1 MSKNL
6 YTVAIIGVGSRG
18 GNAYG
23 RKINALPEQF
33 NIVALCDIKKER
45 LDMFGP
51 EFGVAEAD
59 RFLTEEEFFEKRRAD
74 LLLVTTQDADHVRH
88 CTKAFE
94 LGYDVLLEKPITD
107 KIEECY
113 ALLEA
118 QKKYG
123 CKALVCHVLRYAPA
137 YLKAAEFIDEG
148 KIGRLVAIEAT
159 EPVGYSHQ
167 AHSYVRGSW
176 RNTDE
181 STPMI
186 LAKCCHDLDLIQFY
200 AKSKCKSVT
209 SVGELTFFNSENA
222 PEGSAKRCTECKL
235 VDECPYSA
243 KRIYIERWHELG
255 CPKDTWPT
263 NVVAPAP
270 VNEEKIMEAIKNG
283 PYGRC
288 VFHCDNNAVDHQLTQ
303 MTFENGVKATLTMT
317 AFATGYGRRYT
328 FFGTYG
334 VIDLTDESVTLREF
348 GKEPLVIS
356 IASLLEGGHA
366 HGGGDEG
373 LISSLYSMLEGK
385 AKSGTSLEASV
396 ESHLMGI
403 AAEESRLNGG
413 KLVYIH
419 K

>member
-33 NIVALCDIKKER
+33 NIVALCDIKQER

-51 EFGVAEAD
+51 EFGVDEAD
-59 RFLTEEEFFEKRRAD
+59 RFLTEEKFFEKRRAD
-74 LLLVTTQDADHVRH
+74 ILLVTTQDADHVRH
-88 CTKAFE
+88 CTRAFE

-107 KIEECY
+107 SADECR

-137 YLKAAEFIDEG
+137 YLKVAEYIDEG
-148 KIGRLVAIEAT
+148 RIGRLVAIEAT

-167 AHSYVRGSW
+167 AHSYVRGNW

-186 LAKCCHDLDLIQFY
+186 LAKCCHDLDLMQFY

-209 SVGELTFFNSENA
+209 SVGDLTFFNSENA
-222 PEGSAKRCTECKL
+222 PEGAAKRCTECKL
-235 VDECPYSA
+235 IDECPYSA
-243 KRIYIERWHELG
+243 KRVYLERWTELG
-255 CPKDTWPT
+255 CPVDNWPT
-263 NVVAPAP
+263 NVIAPAP
-270 VNEEKIMEAIKNG
+270 VTEEKIMKAIENG

-334 VIDLTDESVTLREF
+334 VIDLTDESIVLREF
-348 GKEPLVIS
+348 GKDPVVIS
-356 IASLLEGGHA
+356 VKALIEDGHA
-366 HGGGDEG
+366 HGGGDHG
-373 LISSLYSMLEGK
+373 LISSLYDMLEGK
-385 AKSGTSLEASV
+385 AKAGTSLEASV

-403 AAEESRLNGG
+403 AAEESRLSGG
-413 KLVYIH
+413 KLVYVH
-419 K
+419 